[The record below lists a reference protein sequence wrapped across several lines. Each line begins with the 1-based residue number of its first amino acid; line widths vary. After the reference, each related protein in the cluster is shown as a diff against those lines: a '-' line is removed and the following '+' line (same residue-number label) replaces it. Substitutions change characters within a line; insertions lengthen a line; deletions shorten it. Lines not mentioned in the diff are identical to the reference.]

1 MIVSFSCFRTFSHF
15 YLSGCVCITALFV
28 LSLYV
33 TCGAGEWPYLVK
45 MMIDQMRYP
54 VDESMG
60 DQHSFSHCSSFKFT
74 ITKQSDF
81 LYGYDFRLYNKMNK
95 EYPAVQTLS

>member
-1 MIVSFSCFRTFSHF
+1 M
-15 YLSGCVCITALFV
+15 
-28 LSLYV
+28 

-81 LYGYDFRLYNKMNK
+81 LYGYDFPLYNKMNK